1 MQSGSDP
8 RSSNSVKQ
16 PLRPSSLRPD
26 SLLKM
31 CHRFQ
36 LGGSEIFHFKPRD
49 TPPLFWDPFFDIDNP
64 LKWTSLLFTFLA
76 LTNFSSWL
84 WSSKFLKNAFTFA
97 LSALCPLAPR
107 PFHSSK
113 TRIRNYIYRCLLAK
127 QKDQSVQRIKVECCS
142 LLLSSFKEKSSF
154 SLPLF
159 LSPPYTLIH
168 KYISLIH
175 NLYFPRKLIF
185 SLFFFF
191 NGTREKGSIVREK
204 KNWVTKSLPFSKT
217 QNTDKYF

>member
-1 MQSGSDP
+1 M
-8 RSSNSVKQ
+8 
-16 PLRPSSLRPD
+16 
-26 SLLKM
+26 
-31 CHRFQ
+31 
-36 LGGSEIFHFKPRD
+36 
-49 TPPLFWDPFFDIDNP
+49 
-64 LKWTSLLFTFLA
+64 
-76 LTNFSSWL
+76 
-84 WSSKFLKNAFTFA
+84 KNVFTFA

-204 KNWVTKSLPFSKT
+204 KN
-217 QNTDKYF
+217 